1 MLELTDILHIGFA
14 FGLGFCVA
22 LVLLTT
28 IGLGLA
34 FFQRKVLDIYHKL
47 GEGEVTRRIGD

>member
-14 FGLGFCVA
+14 FGIGFMSALGLM
-22 LVLLTT
+22 LV

-34 FFQRKVLDIYHKL
+34 FFQRKILDLYTNLGNRKL
-47 GEGEVTRRIGD
+47 P

>member
-14 FGLGFCVA
+14 FGLGFMLA
-22 LVLLTT
+22 LGMMLV

-34 FFQRKVLDIYHKL
+34 FFQRKILDLYTNL
-47 GEGEVTRRIGD
+47 GDRKTS